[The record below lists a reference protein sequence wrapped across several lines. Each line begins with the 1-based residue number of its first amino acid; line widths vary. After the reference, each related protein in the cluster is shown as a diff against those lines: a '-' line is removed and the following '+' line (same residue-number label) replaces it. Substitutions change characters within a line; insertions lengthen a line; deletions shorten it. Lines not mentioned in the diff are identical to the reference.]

1 MDSELSKK
9 LEDNGIDVVKTMERF
24 MNNEELFIKF
34 LKRFLDDNNYQD
46 MRAAILDKD
55 YEKAFNHAHT
65 LKGLSANLGMNCIQ
79 HPVSDIVDKL
89 RLNLHEDIAAEMEGL
104 HNNYENI
111 CEIIR
116 SL

>member
-24 MNNEELFIKF
+24 MNNDDLFLKF
-34 LKRFLDDNNYQD
+34 LRRFLDDHNYQD
-46 MRAAILDKD
+46 MIASIIEKD
-55 YEKAFNHAHT
+55 YEKAFNYAHT

-79 HPVSDIVDKL
+79 NPVSTIVSKL
-89 RLNLHEDIAAEMEGL
+89 RMEQYDDIAKDMEDL
-104 HNNYENI
+104 NDNYENI